1 MHILQFWTHGDS
13 THTWEIVLG
22 MDENHNLSW
31 NQYENRHSK
40 LLTDIFFVEL
50 FSWKVQGKWLKLFN
64 ELYLVWAPKRASK
77 NQRYFFT
84 TFSVQLLKCL
94 PSSGPPPSKKTIV
107 TERSKCE
114 AMAQTQRSVKYAN
127 LPLVCILFVVK
138 TTLVKICT
146 FFIEFK
152 RATIKTMYIP
162 FSYHFPYSYRICI
175 AITLTLNCYC

>member
-1 MHILQFWTHGDS
+1 MKLKLSRDVSISDEKEIERYMHILQFWTHGDN
-13 THTWEIVLG
+13 THTWEIALG

-84 TFSVQLLKCL
+84 IFSVQLLKCL
-94 PSSGPPPSKKTIV
+94 PSSGPHLAIKLTKHNKVHVWLWLEPSEVSSTP
-107 TERSKCE
+107 TYRWC
-114 AMAQTQRSVKYAN
+114 A
-127 LPLVCILFVVK
+127 
-138 TTLVKICT
+138 
-146 FFIEFK
+146 
-152 RATIKTMYIP
+152 
-162 FSYHFPYSYRICI
+162 SY
-175 AITLTLNCYC
+175 L